1 MEKSKIMDYA
11 WKGFTVMLSIIIVP
25 CFIWIWDSEM
35 RLGALEYKMDDANKS
50 LEKIVA
56 HMDSQNGTDA
66 VDRQVK
72 FKLMEDRLEQLEKE
86 QDRLEN
92 EVLRYAKK
100 FVEKGDRR

>member
-1 MEKSKIMDYA
+1 MEKSKIADYA

-50 LEKIVA
+50 LDKIVS

-66 VDRQVK
+66 VERQVK
-72 FKLMEDRLEQLEKE
+72 FKLMEDRVEQLEKDQE
-86 QDRLEN
+86 RLEE
-92 EVLRYAKK
+92 EVLHYAKK
-100 FVEKGDRR
+100 FIHKGER

>member
-1 MEKSKIMDYA
+1 MEKSKIADYA

-50 LEKIVA
+50 LDKIVS

-72 FKLMEDRLEQLEKE
+72 FKLMEDRLKELEKDQE
-86 QDRLEN
+86 RLEN

-100 FVEKGDRR
+100 FVEKGD